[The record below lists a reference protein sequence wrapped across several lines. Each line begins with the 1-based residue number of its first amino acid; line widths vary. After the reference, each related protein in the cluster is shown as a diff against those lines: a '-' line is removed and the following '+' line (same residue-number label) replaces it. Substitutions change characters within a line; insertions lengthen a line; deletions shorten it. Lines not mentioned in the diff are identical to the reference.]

1 LEIHYTPKHG
11 SWLDIAEIELSV
23 FTKQC
28 LNRRIPD
35 LETLRR
41 EVIAWAKRRNVGQV
55 GVDWQFTT
63 EQVRIKLN
71 HYALKV
77 HRLLLD

>member
-1 LEIHYTPKHG
+1 
-11 SWLDIAEIELSV
+11 LDIAEIELSV

-41 EVIAWAKRRNVGQV
+41 EVTAWAKRRNVGQV

>member
-1 LEIHYTPKHG
+1 
-11 SWLDIAEIELSV
+11 LDIAEIELSV

-41 EVIAWAKRRNVGQV
+41 EATA
-55 GVDWQFTT
+55 
-63 EQVRIKLN
+63 
-71 HYALKV
+71 
-77 HRLLLD
+77 

>member
-1 LEIHYTPKHG
+1 MSMLEIYYTLKHG
-11 SWLDIAEIELSV
+11 SWLDSAEIERSV

-28 LNRRIPD
+28 LNRCIPE

-41 EVIAWAKRRNVGQV
+41 EATAWAEQRNAEQV

-63 EQVRIKLN
+63 QDACTKL
-71 HYALKV
+71 K
-77 HRLLLD
+77 RLHPQYKSK